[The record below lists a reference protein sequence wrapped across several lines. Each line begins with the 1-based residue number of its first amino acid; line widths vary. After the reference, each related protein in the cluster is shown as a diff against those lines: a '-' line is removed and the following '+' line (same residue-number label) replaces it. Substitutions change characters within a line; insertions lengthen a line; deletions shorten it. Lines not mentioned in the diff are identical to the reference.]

1 MSYRCSIGDF
11 VKTGYNHLKITREL
25 LLTLSQNIKGYLTQ
39 YCLHI
44 VYHLINNTK
53 DYLTLYCLHI
63 VYHLINNT
71 KNYLTLYC
79 LHIVNPQTTTL
90 NTLVTNNKLLNVN

>member
-1 MSYRCSIGDF
+1 MFGRCSVAHFAI
-11 VKTGYNHLKITREL
+11 TGYNHLKITREIL
-25 LLTLSQNIKGYLTQ
+25 LILPQNIKGYLTQ

-63 VYHLINNT
+63 V
-71 KNYLTLYC
+71 
-79 LHIVNPQTTTL
+79 NPQTTTL
-90 NTLVTNNKLLNVN
+90 KALITNSKQHN

>member
-1 MSYRCSIGDF
+1 MSYRCSVGDF

-25 LLTLSQNIKGYLTQ
+25 LLTLSQNTKSYLTQ
-39 YCLHI
+39 
-44 VYHLINNTK
+44 
-53 DYLTLYCLHI
+53 YCLHI

-79 LHIVNPQTTTL
+79 FHIVNPQTTILKALIT
-90 NTLVTNNKLLNVN
+90 NT

>member
-63 VYHLINNT
+63 V
-71 KNYLTLYC
+71 
-79 LHIVNPQTTTL
+79 NPQTTTL

>member
-1 MSYRCSIGDF
+1 MFGQCSIAHF
-11 VKTGYNHLKITREL
+11 VITGYNHLKITREL
-25 LLTLSQNIKGYLTQ
+25 LLILSQNIKGYLTQ

-53 DYLTLYCLHI
+53 DYLTQ
-63 VYHLINNT
+63 
-71 KNYLTLYC
+71 YC

>member
-1 MSYRCSIGDF
+1 MFGRCSVAHF
-11 VKTGYNHLKITREL
+11 VITGYNHLKITREIL
-25 LLTLSQNIKGYLTQ
+25 LILSQNIKGYLTQ

-63 VYHLINNT
+63 V
-71 KNYLTLYC
+71 
-79 LHIVNPQTTTL
+79 NPQTTTL
-90 NTLVTNNKLLNVN
+90 KALITNSKQHN

>member
-1 MSYRCSIGDF
+1 MFGQCSIAHF
-11 VKTGYNHLKITREL
+11 VITGYNHLKITREL
-25 LLTLSQNIKGYLTQ
+25 LLILSQNIKGYLTQ

-53 DYLTLYCLHI
+53 DYS
-63 VYHLINNT
+63 
-71 KNYLTLYC
+71 TLYC

>member
-1 MSYRCSIGDF
+1 MFGQCSIAHF
-11 VKTGYNHLKITREL
+11 VITGYNHLKITREL

-44 VYHLINNTK
+44 VYN
-53 DYLTLYCLHI
+53 
-63 VYHLINNT
+63 LINNT

-79 LHIVNPQTTTL
+79 LRIVNPQTTTL
-90 NTLVTNNKLLNVN
+90 KVLITNSKQHN

>member
-11 VKTGYNHLKITREL
+11 VKTGYNHLKTTREL
-25 LLTLSQNIKGYLTQ
+25 LLTLSQNIKAYLTQ
-39 YCLHI
+39 
-44 VYHLINNTK
+44 
-53 DYLTLYCLHI
+53 YCLHI

-79 LHIVNPQTTTL
+79 LHIVNPQTATL
-90 NTLVTNNKLLNVN
+90 NTLVANNKLLNVNK

>member
-1 MSYRCSIGDF
+1 MFGQCSIAHF
-11 VKTGYNHLKITREL
+11 VITGYNHLKITREL
-25 LLTLSQNIKGYLTQ
+25 LLILSQNIKGYLTQ

-63 VYHLINNT
+63 V
-71 KNYLTLYC
+71 
-79 LHIVNPQTTTL
+79 NPQTTTL
-90 NTLVTNNKLLNVN
+90 NTLVTNNNLLNVN

>member
-1 MSYRCSIGDF
+1 MSYRCSVGDF

-25 LLTLSQNIKGYLTQ
+25 LLTLSQNTKGYLTQ

-53 DYLTLYCLHI
+53 DNLTQ
-63 VYHLINNT
+63 
-71 KNYLTLYC
+71 YC
-79 LHIVNPQTTTL
+79 LHIVNPQTATL
-90 NTLVTNNKLLNVN
+90 NTLVANNKLLNVNQ

>member
-1 MSYRCSIGDF
+1 MCYGCSVGDF
-11 VKTGYNHLKITREL
+11 VKTRYNHLKITREL
-25 LLTLSQNIKGYLTQ
+25 LLTLTQNIKGYLTQ

-53 DYLTLYCLHI
+53 DNLTQ
-63 VYHLINNT
+63 
-71 KNYLTLYC
+71 YC

-90 NTLVTNNKLLNVN
+90 NTLVTNNKLLNVNQ

>member
-1 MSYRCSIGDF
+1 MCYRCSVGDF

-25 LLTLSQNIKGYLTQ
+25 LLTLSQNTKGYLTQ

-63 VYHLINNT
+63 V
-71 KNYLTLYC
+71 
-79 LHIVNPQTTTL
+79 NPQTTTL

>member
-1 MSYRCSIGDF
+1 MCYRCSVGDF
-11 VKTGYNHLKITREL
+11 VKTGYNHLKKTREL
-25 LLTLSQNIKGYLTQ
+25 LLTLSQNTKGYLTQ

-53 DYLTLYCLHI
+53 NYLTQYGLHI
-63 VYHLINNT
+63 VY
-71 KNYLTLYC
+71 
-79 LHIVNPQTTTL
+79 PQTTTL

>member
-1 MSYRCSIGDF
+1 MFGQCSIAHF
-11 VKTGYNHLKITREL
+11 VITGYNHLKITREL
-25 LLTLSQNIKGYLTQ
+25 LLILSLNIKSYLTQ

-53 DYLTLYCLHI
+53 D
-63 VYHLINNT
+63 
-71 KNYLTLYC
+71 YLTLYC

-90 NTLVTNNKLLNVN
+90 NTLVTNNKLLNVNQ

>member
-1 MSYRCSIGDF
+1 MCYRRSVAHF
-11 VKTGYNHLKITREL
+11 VKTGYNHLKITREIL
-25 LLTLSQNIKGYLTQ
+25 LILSQNIKGYLTQ
-39 YCLHI
+39 
-44 VYHLINNTK
+44 
-53 DYLTLYCLHI
+53 YCLHI

>member
-1 MSYRCSIGDF
+1 MFGRCSVAHF
-11 VKTGYNHLKITREL
+11 VITGYNHLKITREIIL
-25 LLTLSQNIKGYLTQ
+25 ILSQNIKGYLTQ

-53 DYLTLYCLHI
+53 DYLTQ
-63 VYHLINNT
+63 
-71 KNYLTLYC
+71 YC

>member
-1 MSYRCSIGDF
+1 MCYRCSVGDF

-44 VYHLINNTK
+44 V
-53 DYLTLYCLHI
+53 
-63 VYHLINNT
+63 
-71 KNYLTLYC
+71 
-79 LHIVNPQTTTL
+79 NPQTTTL

>member
-1 MSYRCSIGDF
+1 MFGRCSVAHF
-11 VKTGYNHLKITREL
+11 VITGYNHLKITREIL
-25 LLTLSQNIKGYLTQ
+25 LILSQNIKGYLTQ

-53 DYLTLYCLHI
+53 DYLTQ
-63 VYHLINNT
+63 
-71 KNYLTLYC
+71 YC

-90 NTLVTNNKLLNVN
+90 KALITNSKQHN

>member
-1 MSYRCSIGDF
+1 MFGQCSIAHF
-11 VKTGYNHLKITREL
+11 VITGYNHLKITREL
-25 LLTLSQNIKGYLTQ
+25 FLILSQNIKGYLTQ

-63 VYHLINNT
+63 VY
-71 KNYLTLYC
+71 
-79 LHIVNPQTTTL
+79 PQTTIL
-90 NTLVTNNKLLNVN
+90 KALITNSKQHN

>member
-1 MSYRCSIGDF
+1 MFGQCSIAHF
-11 VKTGYNHLKITREL
+11 VITGYNHLKITREL
-25 LLTLSQNIKGYLTQ
+25 LLILSLNIKGYLTQ

-53 DYLTLYCLHI
+53 DYS
-63 VYHLINNT
+63 
-71 KNYLTLYC
+71 TLYC

>member
-1 MSYRCSIGDF
+1 MFGQCSIAHF
-11 VKTGYNHLKITREL
+11 VITGYNHLKITREL
-25 LLTLSQNIKGYLTQ
+25 LLILSQNIKGYLTQ

-63 VYHLINNT
+63 V
-71 KNYLTLYC
+71 
-79 LHIVNPQTTTL
+79 NPQTTTL

>member
-1 MSYRCSIGDF
+1 MCYRCSVGDF

-25 LLTLSQNIKGYLTQ
+25 LLTLSQNTKGYLTQ

-53 DYLTLYCLHI
+53 DYS
-63 VYHLINNT
+63 
-71 KNYLTLYC
+71 TLYC

-90 NTLVTNNKLLNVN
+90 NTLVTNNKLLNVNQ

>member
-1 MSYRCSIGDF
+1 MCYRCSVGDF

-44 VYHLINNTK
+44 VYHLIYNTK
-53 DYLTLYCLHI
+53 D
-63 VYHLINNT
+63 
-71 KNYLTLYC
+71 YLTLYC

-90 NTLVTNNKLLNVN
+90 NTLVTNNKLLNVNQ

>member
-1 MSYRCSIGDF
+1 MFGQCSIAHF
-11 VKTGYNHLKITREL
+11 VITGYNHLKITREIIL
-25 LLTLSQNIKGYLTQ
+25 ILSQNIKGYLTQ

-63 VYHLINNT
+63 V
-71 KNYLTLYC
+71 
-79 LHIVNPQTTTL
+79 NPQTTTL

>member
-11 VKTGYNHLKITREL
+11 VKTGYNHLKTTREL
-25 LLTLSQNIKGYLTQ
+25 LLTLSQNIKAYLTQ

-53 DYLTLYCLHI
+53 NYLTQYCLHI
-63 VYHLINNT
+63 VY
-71 KNYLTLYC
+71 
-79 LHIVNPQTTTL
+79 PQTTTL

>member
-1 MSYRCSIGDF
+1 MSYRCSVGDF

-25 LLTLSQNIKGYLTQ
+25 LLTLSQNTKGYLTQ
-39 YCLHI
+39 
-44 VYHLINNTK
+44 
-53 DYLTLYCLHI
+53 YCLHI

-79 LHIVNPQTTTL
+79 LHIVYPQTTTL

>member
-1 MSYRCSIGDF
+1 MCYSCSIGDF

-25 LLTLSQNIKGYLTQ
+25 LLTISQNIKDNLTQ
-39 YCLHI
+39 
-44 VYHLINNTK
+44 
-53 DYLTLYCLHI
+53 
-63 VYHLINNT
+63 
-71 KNYLTLYC
+71 YC

>member
-1 MSYRCSIGDF
+1 MFGQCSIAHF
-11 VKTGYNHLKITREL
+11 VITGYNHLKTTRKIL
-25 LLTLSQNIKGYLTQ
+25 LILSQNIKGYLTQ
-39 YCLHI
+39 
-44 VYHLINNTK
+44 
-53 DYLTLYCLHI
+53 YCLHI

-90 NTLVTNNKLLNVN
+90 KVLITNSKQHN